1 MACPRD
7 SASER
12 NVAIGQQTLKGLQ
25 PHTLK
30 QVSHSYPFLFS
41 ALPYITSPVLTP
53 CHLSYIIIWR
63 QRVTLNKRSWR
74 VCFFCSCT
82 SHSGATEAELK
93 PSSCF
98 QHCWLIYCHSLPI
111 PKYVFLS
118 TSGQWLYHDFTG
130 RMSIWFMNNS
140 TISHT
145 EINAD
150 VTKQEL
156 FKKVVFNIWA
166 TVFSAALSSGKKICL
181 IMLL

>member
-12 NVAIGQQTLKGLQ
+12 NVATGQQTLKGLQ

-63 QRVTLNKRSWR
+63 QRVTLNN
-74 VCFFCSCT
+74 VP
-82 SHSGATEAELK
+82 GASASSAAALHTVAPQK
-93 PSSCF
+93 PSSRF
-98 QHCWLIYCHSLPI
+98 QHCWLIYRHSLPI